1 MTRCW
6 QLIFCFTIRGSL
18 VRLKLTLSA
27 DAGNLIFYNYHYHLS
42 AAIYKMLRFG
52 SPEFSGFLH
61 NLGFKQNGKTY
72 KLFTFALRFE
82 QYTNLKHAIRLDKPV
97 AYLYVSS
104 FLIDD
109 FIKNFV
115 IGTFESQ
122 IVDLSELNFP
132 IRFRIKFVET
142 IPVPEFTDKISFSL
156 LTPMVL
162 SSYRMHNG
170 KTSQYYLRA
179 EDTEEANRILTR
191 NLQNKY
197 QAIYNEEIN
206 DSVRLTWDVN
216 YLQRTERI
224 TKKITIN
231 QHGKNPI
238 DVVGL
243 LAPFELQ
250 GNPELIR
257 TGYECGFGE
266 KNSMGFGM
274 AEAVNKE

>member
-1 MTRCW
+1 MTQCW
-6 QLIFCFTIRGSL
+6 QLIFIIHKRGLL

-27 DAGNLIFYNYHYHLS
+27 DEGSLISYNYHYHLS

-52 SPEFSGFLH
+52 SPEFSAFLH

-82 QYTNLKHAIRLDKPV
+82 QYTNLKHAIKLDKPV

-104 FLIDD
+104 SLIDD

-142 IPVPEFTDKISFSL
+142 IPLPEFTEKHSFSL

-162 SSYRMHNG
+162 SSYRIHNG
-170 KTSQYYLRA
+170 KSSQYYLRA
-179 EDTEEANRILTR
+179 EDTEEANRVLTR

-197 QAIYNEEIN
+197 QAIYNKEIN
-206 DSVRLTWDVN
+206 DFVRLTWDIN
-216 YLQRTERI
+216 YLQKTKRI

-231 QHGKNPI
+231 QHGQHPI
-238 DVVGL
+238 DVIGL
-243 LAPFELQ
+243 QAPFELH

-257 TGYECGFGE
+257 IGYESGFGE

-274 AEAVNKE
+274 VEAINNE